1 MALWSQSWM
10 VLLGAVG
17 VSALWWAHLN
27 AAGMRRLWGM
37 GAASTLLLL
46 LAGRWL
52 RQSGDLRAWISA
64 LGCGL
69 FVYAMVW
76 IYAMHEREPGLQPLA
91 TAALVLSIGVLAKA
105 AVVAACACLS
115 MAVFL
120 DERRHVGGWWR
131 STLLILT
138 PVLLCAGLLGILD
151 SLWAGGLVRTLWGTS
166 QSVSSDN
173 TMLWSVAGLA
183 REAGVLFFPLGVLAG
198 QLLEGRTRKTAIAY
212 LFLVAFVAA
221 IGTASWMPHR
231 LTLEDLTMIVVAGAC
246 SLLALDPPRHWFCR
260 LMAVGGMTT
269 ALGLHGVA

>member
-1 MALWSQSWM
+1 MA
-10 VLLGAVG
+10 
-17 VSALWWAHLN
+17 
-27 AAGMRRLWGM
+27 
-37 GAASTLLLL
+37 AASTLLLL

-52 RQSGDLRAWISA
+52 RQVGDLRAWISA

-91 TAALVLSIGVLAKA
+91 TAALVLSIGVLAKP

-115 MAVFL
+115 LAVFL

-138 PVLLCAGLLGILD
+138 PVLLCAGLLEVLD
-151 SLWAGGLVRTLWGTS
+151 SLWAGGLVRLIWGTT
-166 QSVSSDN
+166 QPSSSESTN
-173 TMLWSVAGLA
+173 LWSIAGLA
-183 REAGVLFFPLGVLAG
+183 REGHLLLFPLGILAS

-212 LFLVAFVAA
+212 LFLIAFVAA

-231 LTLEDLTMIVVAGAC
+231 LTLEDLTMIIVAGAC
-246 SLLALDPPRHWFCR
+246 SLLALDPPQHWLCR
-260 LMAVGGMTT
+260 MMAVGGMAT
-269 ALGLHGVA
+269 ALGLHGMA